1 MCVNVFCFQSFSG
14 KLKECAYEF
23 LLTENCTLCVCF
35 YGRLLIDL
43 YLLAIDAVMK
53 GVETFSKTS
62 DWQKVKV
69 NNNCGNKGLD
79 YLKVKTKRDFLL
91 VLTY

>member
-1 MCVNVFCFQSFSG
+1 MRKCFLFQILFRDRNVHMN
-14 KLKECAYEF
+14 

-69 NNNCGNKGLD
+69 NNCEN
-79 YLKVKTKRDFLL
+79 
-91 VLTY
+91 